1 MTGLGMAVAGLAWL
15 LWGVYLYR
23 SSNVL
28 ERARRL
34 PLGRSQ
40 FFRILLELTALAA
53 FPEGLGFL
61 VAGSAQALGASV
73 VGLFAFIIG
82 NLMVLPYGSCVP
94 IGQSLAGCSHQPQ
107 STPDRICPYLCR

>member
-1 MTGLGMAVAGLAWL
+1 MTGVGMAVAGLVWL

-23 SSNVL
+23 SPNVL

-40 FFRILLELTALAA
+40 FFQTLLELIALGA

-61 VAGSAQALGASV
+61 VAGSTQALGASV
-73 VGLFAFIIG
+73 VGLFAFIIC
-82 NLMVLPYGSCVP
+82 NLMVLALWIMRPNWAKP
-94 IGQSLAGCSHQPQ
+94 RWMQP
-107 STPDRICPYLCR
+107 STAKHA

>member
-1 MTGLGMAVAGLAWL
+1 MTGLGMAVAGLVWL
-15 LWGVYLYR
+15 VWGVYLYR
-23 SSNVL
+23 SPNVL

-40 FFRILLELTALAA
+40 FFRTLLELIALGA

-61 VAGSAQALGASV
+61 AAGSAQALGASV

-82 NLMVLPYGSCVP
+82 NLIL
-94 IGQSLAGCSHQPQ
+94 LALWLMRPNWAKPRWMQPSAAKQ
-107 STPDRICPYLCR
+107 T